1 MSAAG
6 PVEEDVVGHAE
17 DVAEPGAR
25 PARVPASPPPTQG
38 PPTWLKLAPLA
49 YLPVFLAW
57 YFALEGRPAGAMFVV
72 DSTLDALIPFDARWA
87 LGYFAWFPFLLGF
100 VGWLLWRDFRSYAE
114 TPRLAFL
121 LIVGMTACLIGYT
134 LCSTTQT
141 LRPDVYPDQGWF
153 TSVVAGLQGFD
164 DPSNVFPSLHVYT
177 SLVVAYCLVVSG
189 YVRSVW
195 VKLTGIALTVLI
207 ALSTAFLK
215 QHSIVDA
222 FGSAALF
229 LLVLGAWALLP
240 RRRG

>member
-6 PVEEDVVGHAE
+6 PVEEDVVGPAG

-134 LCSTTQT
+134 LWPTTQT